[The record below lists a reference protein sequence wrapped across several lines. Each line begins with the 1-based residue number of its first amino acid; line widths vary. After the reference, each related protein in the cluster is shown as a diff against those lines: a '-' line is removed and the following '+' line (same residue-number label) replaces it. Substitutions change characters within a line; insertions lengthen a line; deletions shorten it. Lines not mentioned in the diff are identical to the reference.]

1 MTLKLLVAD
10 DAADVA
16 EVVAF
21 GAQMT
26 WPNCQVTIASD
37 GEQALQI
44 TERHIK
50 PRWNIL
56 RHRASS
62 IRAPS

>member
-1 MTLKLLVAD
+1 
-10 DAADVA
+10 
-16 EVVAF
+16 
-21 GAQMT
+21 
-26 WPNCQVTIASD
+26 VTIASD